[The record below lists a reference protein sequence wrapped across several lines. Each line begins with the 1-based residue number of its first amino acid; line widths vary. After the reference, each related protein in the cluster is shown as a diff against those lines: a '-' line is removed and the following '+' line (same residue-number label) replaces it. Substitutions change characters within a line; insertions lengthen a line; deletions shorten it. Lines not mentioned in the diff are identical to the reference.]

1 MLFGRTVWIVIWCGI
16 LLLGVVGLFASLYW
30 GRQTHYRNL
39 DEIIRACGTILV
51 STGFIFLILSFWTL
65 LAQGLLVVALGC
77 FVAAFILGRRT
88 AEPHP
93 PVE

>member
-39 DEIIRACGTILV
+39 DEIVRACGTILV
-51 STGFIFLILSFWTL
+51 STGFILLLLSLWALF
-65 LAQGLLVVALGC
+65 AQGLLVVAVGC
-77 FVAAFILGRRT
+77 FVAAFVLGRRVGQ
-88 AEPHP
+88 PSP
-93 PVE
+93 PPE